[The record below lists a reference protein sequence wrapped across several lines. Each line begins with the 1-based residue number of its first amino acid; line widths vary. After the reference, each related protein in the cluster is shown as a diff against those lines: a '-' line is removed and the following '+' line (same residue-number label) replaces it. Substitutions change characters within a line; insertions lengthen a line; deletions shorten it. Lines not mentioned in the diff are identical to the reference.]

1 MRIITY
7 GTEFD
12 NNMRLKLVQEKCIIY
27 GKESALDSPKKIVR
41 VMNEVFGL
49 NRKAEEFL
57 YLITCL
63 KDNPTGFFE
72 ISHGSVDYAQVRIA
86 DVLKR
91 VLLSGAVNFI
101 IVHNHPS
108 GNPNPSIADLDFTR
122 TLQNGASVL
131 SINFLD
137 HIILG
142 NPDYFS
148 FKEKNM
154 LMEE

>member
-27 GKESALDSPKKIVR
+27 GKESALDLPKKIVR
-41 VMNEVFGL
+41 VMN
-49 NRKAEEFL
+49 EEFL

>member
-108 GNPNPSIADLDFTR
+108 GNIQPSQPDR
-122 TLQNGASVL
+122 TLTEHIRQAADTMNIHL
-131 SINFLD
+131 ID
-137 HIILG
+137 HVIVCE
-142 NPDYFS
+142 DKFYS
-148 FKEKNM
+148 FADEG
-154 LMEE
+154 LL